1 MKKYLLA
8 ICFLA
13 LALTGCKKS
22 LTEMVMPES
31 SGAPYE
37 LYVVMP
43 EELRGSPLDDS
54 IKAVFEY
61 PMECTPNGDEYFHLR
76 YLTPDNFRSAVIKIV
91 TNVFVVDID
100 GQNSAA
106 PVVKMERDKYALHQ
120 VIVNARAK
128 QADTLAAFMPQLQ
141 EKLRSIFVRNEL
153 NRRIETVLDKD
164 HNRTQ
169 GERLQTIQN
178 VAMLIPDYFRYPGV
192 GAADSSFFWC
202 TDNGMAKESHLV
214 VYSIPYTDQKV
225 FSLEGAVAVRDSV
238 MKANIK
244 GGTEGSYMTTNKKVV
259 LPEYKAISIGGK
271 YVGELRGMWRMENGL
286 MAGPFVCHIRLDE
299 VNNRVVFAEGFC
311 YAPNDT
317 KRVLLRNLEASLWTL
332 RLPSDNRLPEI
343 EVTL

>member
-1 MKKYLLA
+1 MKQILLS
-8 ICFLA
+8 ISILA

-43 EELRGSPLDDS
+43 EELRGTPLDDS
-54 IKAVFEY
+54 IKMIFEY
-61 PMECTPNGDEYFHLR
+61 PMECTPNGDEYFRMR
-76 YLTPDNFRSAVIKIV
+76 YLTPDNFRSSVIKIV

-100 GQNSAA
+100 GQNAST
-106 PVVKMERDKYALHQ
+106 PVVKAERDKFALHQ
-120 VIVNARAK
+120 IIVNAHA
-128 QADTLAAFMPQLQ
+128 QT
-141 EKLRSIFVRNEL
+141 EESLRSIYVRNEL
-153 NRRIETVLDKD
+153 NRRIATVLEKD

-169 GERLQTIQN
+169 GERLQKMQN
-178 VAMLIPDYFRYPGV
+178 VTMLVPDYFKYPGV
-192 GAADSSFFWC
+192 GAADSTFFWC

-214 VYSIPYTDQKV
+214 IYSIPYTDQNV
-225 FSLEGAVAVRDSV
+225 FTLEGAVAVRDSV
-238 MKANIK
+238 MRANIE
-244 GGTEGSYMTTNKKVV
+244 GGSEGSYMTTNKKVV

-311 YAPNDT
+311 YAPNDS

-332 RLPSDNRLPEI
+332 RLPSDNKLPEI

>member
-1 MKKYLLA
+1 MKQILLS
-8 ICFLA
+8 ISIMA

-22 LTEMVMPES
+22 LTEMVIPES

-43 EELRGSPLDDS
+43 EELRGTPLDDS

-61 PMECTPNGDEYFHLR
+61 PMECTPNGDEYFRMR
-76 YLTPDNFRSAVIKIV
+76 YLTPDNFRSSVIKIV

-100 GQNSAA
+100 AQNASV
-106 PVVKMERDKYALHQ
+106 PVVKAERDKFALHQ
-120 VIVNARAK
+120 VIVNAHAK
-128 QADTLAAFMPQLQ
+128 TADTLAAYLPQLQ
-141 EKLRSIFVRNEL
+141 ESLRSIYVRNEI
-153 NRRIETVLDKD
+153 NRRIATVLEKD

-169 GERLQTIQN
+169 GERLQKVQN
-178 VAMLIPDYFRYPGV
+178 VTMLVPDYFKYPGV
-192 GAADSSFFWC
+192 GAADSTFFWC

-214 VYSIPYTDQKV
+214 VYSIPYTDRNV
-225 FSLEGAVAVRDSV
+225 FTLEGAVAVRDSV
-238 MKANIK
+238 MRANIE
-244 GGTEGSYMTTNKKVV
+244 GGIEGSHMTTNKKVV

-299 VNNRVVFAEGFC
+299 VNKRVVFAEGFC
-311 YAPNDT
+311 YAPNDS